1 VPRIEGQRVS
11 CSSSTLGDAGRAQG
25 LWSKWGIIRRM
36 DRAELISKLQACA
49 PELAARFGVKR
60 LALFGSFARDAARS
74 DSDVDVLVDFGGPA
88 TPEAYFGVQF
98 YLEDHLGFP
107 VDLVTERAL
116 RPQLRPYVERDAII
130 IA

>member
-1 VPRIEGQRVS
+1 MS
-11 CSSSTLGDAGRAQG
+11 AAAAGPECG
-25 LWSKWGIIRRM
+25 VIRDM
-36 DRAELISKLQACA
+36 NRAELIARLQVHA
-49 PELAARFGVKR
+49 PELVARYGVRK
-60 LALFGSFARDAARS
+60 LALFGSFARDTPRP

-98 YLEDHLGFP
+98 YLEDHLGCP

-116 RPQLRPYVERDAII
+116 RPQLRPYVERDAIV